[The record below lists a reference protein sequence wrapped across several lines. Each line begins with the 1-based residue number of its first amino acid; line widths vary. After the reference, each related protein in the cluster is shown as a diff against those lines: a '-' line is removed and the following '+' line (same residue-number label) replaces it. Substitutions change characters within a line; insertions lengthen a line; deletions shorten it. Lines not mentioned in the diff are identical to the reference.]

1 MKTAIS
7 IPDTLYKSTERAA
20 HKLRIS
26 RSSFF
31 ATAASHYLRE
41 IHAEN
46 VTDRLNAVYSTES
59 QTNSSLPPVLAKL
72 QSAVLKRDVW

>member
-7 IPDTLYKSTERAA
+7 IPDTIYKSAERAA

-26 RSSFF
+26 RSKFF

-41 IHAEN
+41 IQTEN
-46 VTDRLNAVYSTES
+46 LTDRLNAVYNDPSKVDS
-59 QTNSSLPPVLAKL
+59 CLPAAIAKL
-72 QSAVLKRDVW
+72 QSAVLKRDSW